1 MNIINEFRDI
11 TLRVSQ
17 LRALTGKRSRHFL
30 FSVMSHPSDRY
41 DQVNMEEF
49 REAYRCRVF
58 QSKVSHLFDVNVVVE
73 VDQVSSLLLA
83 LTHSGRGRGRG
94 LVGGGGGAAR
104 LGGGQGA
111 AGADRNWTDV
121 STCWGER
128 GEGRERGRRG
138 LITNK
143 ATVN

>member
-1 MNIINEFRDI
+1 
-11 TLRVSQ
+11 
-17 LRALTGKRSRHFL
+17 
-30 FSVMSHPSDRY
+30 
-41 DQVNMEEF
+41 MEEF
-49 REAYRCRVF
+49 REVYRCRVS

-83 LTHSGRGRGRG
+83 LTHSGRGQGGG
-94 LVGGGGGAAR
+94 LVGGVGGGGGGTAR

-121 STCWGER
+121 SACWGER

-143 ATVN
+143 GDSELIRSDQITAM